1 MQRFS
6 PLSQYVCSKC
16 GSVFDT
22 DRQVDVSVVIEDCPT
37 CGAFLANTLTKRNV
51 ATELEPTQPKFQT
64 AYDLTRFK
72 IDIEKIS
79 KFMPLAST
87 GSLCIAGYNANL
99 LLTRLCVR
107 ALLPAN
113 YGGLDSPH
121 VIIVDAGNKSDFYQ
135 TVNFVKQYGLNLKSA
150 LDRIIVS
157 RTFTIYQLK
166 SLLLREVPKITQKYQ
181 ASIVIIPGLLDLF
194 DDPNIN
200 KREAKKVIARI
211 MNLINDLSN
220 KMLVIASFQESEYA
234 ELVMPNFDKRIILNG
249 EDRNRLN
256 VELYNGERTA
266 KIALLQREL
275 KLVQAKS

>member
-1 MQRFS
+1 
-6 PLSQYVCSKC
+6 
-16 GSVFDT
+16 
-22 DRQVDVSVVIEDCPT
+22 
-37 CGAFLANTLTKRNV
+37 
-51 ATELEPTQPKFQT
+51 
-64 AYDLTRFK
+64 
-72 IDIEKIS
+72 
-79 KFMPLAST
+79 
-87 GSLCIAGYNANL
+87 
-99 LLTRLCVR
+99 
-107 ALLPAN
+107 
-113 YGGLDSPH
+113 
-121 VIIVDAGNKSDFYQ
+121 
-135 TVNFVKQYGLNLKSA
+135 
-150 LDRIIVS
+150 
-157 RTFTIYQLK
+157 
-166 SLLLREVPKITQKYQ
+166 VPKITQKYQ